1 MKGLNKAINYFGSQ
15 AALAEAVGVVPMAVS
30 QWLKRGLPLER
41 CWDIEAA
48 TGGKVTKADL
58 RPDRFTNQ

>member
-1 MKGLNKAINYFGSQ
+1 
-15 AALAEAVGVVPMAVS
+15 MAVS